1 MLTYSP
7 ENLELLLIYANINF
21 PGRRNMTD
29 SYEIIARKYR
39 PRTFEEMV
47 GQKALVQ
54 TLKNAVAG
62 KRIAQAYLFSGMR
75 GVGKTS
81 AARIL
86 AKALNCQSG
95 PTPTPCNQCEFCR
108 AINEDR
114 LTDVLEIDGAS
125 NTGVDDVRQLREGL
139 RYKALQARY
148 KIIIIDEV
156 HMLSKSAFNALLK
169 TLEEPPEN
177 TVFILATTEFH
188 KVPATIVSRCQSFEF
203 KKISHRD
210 IVNHL
215 LEIAKKENI
224 TISDYGLSL
233 IAEAAEGSLRDA
245 QSLLD
250 QAVAFGGLQ
259 VSDADLKEILGTM
272 SRDLLL
278 EFSTAILEHQPQSI
292 FPLVEKVI
300 DNGYD
305 LRFFYKELIQHFR
318 NLLLVR
324 SLADPRELLPLGA
337 EDLERLAAEAGRA
350 TTEELLRCLVALQNG
365 EPGLRYS
372 SHPQIYLESFLI
384 KLCHFKDL
392 LPLKDLLEEFENM
405 KAGLQPTASPAAAP
419 PASSGPFHRNPGPV
433 LRPGPATPPPRPLAG
448 ASAVSVPAKDILPK
462 TIEALQKQKSSL
474 AAILGKCQWAE
485 VKAEDLDI
493 KFSTE
498 KRFSVATPVTLELRF
513 RPGAADLAEAVL
525 KEARLVEKTA
535 SEVSGLKVKLKV
547 VVPQGEAPAGREG
560 GVDQALKDAGVRTF
574 MDKFKAQ
581 VLTVERIKR
590 EPDRD

>member
-1 MLTYSP
+1 
-7 ENLELLLIYANINF
+7 
-21 PGRRNMTD
+21 MTD

-39 PRTFEEMV
+39 PRSFEEMV
-47 GQKALVQ
+47 GQKAVVQ

-62 KRIAQAYLFSGMR
+62 KRLAQAYLFSGMR

-95 PTPTPCNQCEFCR
+95 PTPAPCNQCEYCR

-125 NTGVDDVRQLREGL
+125 HTGVDDVRQLREGL
-139 RYKALQARY
+139 KYKALQARY

-224 TISDYGLSL
+224 TISDFGLSL

-259 VSDADLKEILGTM
+259 VSDSDLKEILGTM
-272 SRDLLL
+272 NRDLLL

-292 FPLVEKVI
+292 FTLVEKVI
-300 DNGYD
+300 DSGYD

-365 EPGLRYS
+365 ETGLRFS
-372 SHPQIYLESFLI
+372 SHPQIYLESFLL

-392 LPLKDLLEEFENM
+392 IPLKDLLEEFKNI
-405 KAGLQPTASPAAAP
+405 KANPQSTASPAAAP
-419 PASSGPFHRNPGPV
+419 IASRRPIPRNPGQAY
-433 LRPGPATPPPRPLAG
+433 RPRPAAPSSPPSTD

-462 TIEALQKQKSSL
+462 MIEALQKQKSSL

-493 KFSTE
+493 KFSTD
-498 KRFSVATPVTLELRF
+498 KRFSVATPVTLEICF
-513 RPGAADLAEAVL
+513 RPGSADLAEAVL
-525 KEARLVEKTA
+525 KESRLVEKTA

-547 VVPQGEAPAGREG
+547 VVPEGEAPAGRKDG
-560 GVDQALKDAGVRTF
+560 ADQALKDAGLRAF

-581 VLTVERIKR
+581 VLTVESIKGK
-590 EPDRD
+590 PDRD

>member
-1 MLTYSP
+1 
-7 ENLELLLIYANINF
+7 
-21 PGRRNMTD
+21 MTD

-54 TLKNAVAG
+54 TLKNAVTG

-95 PTPTPCNQCEFCR
+95 PTPTPCNQCEYCR

-125 NTGVDDVRQLREGL
+125 NTSVEDVRQLREGL

-177 TVFILATTEFH
+177 TVFILATTELH

-215 LEIAKKENI
+215 LEISKKEGI
-224 TISDYGLSL
+224 SISDFGLSL

-259 VSDADLKEILGTM
+259 VNDDDLKEILGTM

-278 EFSTAILEHQPQSI
+278 EFSTAILGHQPQSI
-292 FPLVEKVI
+292 FPLVEKII

-337 EDLERLAAEAGRA
+337 EDLERLTVEAGRA

-365 EPGLRYS
+365 EAGLRYS

-392 LPLKDLLEEFENM
+392 IPLKDLLEEFESR
-405 KAGLQPTASPAAAP
+405 KAGLQPMAPPAAAL

-535 SEVSGLKVKLKV
+535 SEVSGLRVKLKV
-547 VVPQGEAPAGREG
+547 VVPEGEAPAGRERE
-560 GVDQALKDAGVRTF
+560 VDLALKDAGVRNF
-574 MDKFKAQ
+574 MDKLKAQ
-581 VLTVERIKR
+581 VLTVERIKGK
-590 EPDRD
+590 PDRD

>member
-1 MLTYSP
+1 MQPYSL
-7 ENLELLLIYANINF
+7 EDLELPPVYANMNF
-21 PGRRNMTD
+21 SDNCTMTD

-39 PRTFEEMV
+39 PRTFEEMI

-156 HMLSKSAFNALLK
+156 HMLSKNAFNALLK

-215 LEIAKKENI
+215 LEIAKKESI

-278 EFSTAILEHQPQSI
+278 EFSTAVLGHQPQSI

-337 EDLERLAAEAGRA
+337 EDLGRLTAEAGRA

-365 EPGLRYS
+365 ESGLRYS

-392 LPLKDLLEEFENM
+392 LPLKDLLEEFENI

-419 PASSGPFHRNPGPV
+419 PAASGLSRRMPDPAS
-433 LRPGPATPPPRPLAG
+433 RPRLSPEPPRPSG
-448 ASAVSVPAKDILPK
+448 AAIKSGSAKDLLPK
-462 TIEALQKQKSSL
+462 TIEALKKQKSSL
-474 AAILGKCQWAE
+474 AAILAQCESAV
-485 VKAEDLDI
+485 VKDEPMDI
-493 KFSTE
+493 
-498 KRFSVATPVTLELRF
+498 RFSSGKGFSAATPVTLELLF
-513 RPGAADLAEAVL
+513 GPGMAHLTEAL
-525 KEARLVEKTA
+525 QQEARLVEKTA
-535 SEVSGLKVKLKV
+535 SEVSGLRVKLKV
-547 VVPQGEAPAGREG
+547 LGPQGEAQAGRERE
-560 GVDQALKDAGVRTF
+560 VDLALKDAGVRNF
-574 MDKFKAQ
+574 MDKLKAQ

>member
-1 MLTYSP
+1 
-7 ENLELLLIYANINF
+7 
-21 PGRRNMTD
+21 MTD

-125 NTGVDDVRQLREGL
+125 NTGVDDIRLLCEGL

-156 HMLSKSAFNALLK
+156 HMLSKPAFNALLK
-169 TLEEPPEN
+169 TLEEPPGN
-177 TVFILATTEFH
+177 TVFIFATTEFH
-188 KVPATIVSRCQSFEF
+188 KVPATIVSRCQYFEF

-250 QAVAFGGLQ
+250 QAVAFSGLQ
-259 VSDADLKEILGTM
+259 VGDADLKEILGTM

-278 EFSTAILEHQPQSI
+278 EFSSAILERRPEAI

-300 DNGYD
+300 DHGYD
-305 LRFFYKELIQHFR
+305 LRFFVKELVQHFR
-318 NLLLVR
+318 NLLLIR
-324 SLADPRELLPLGA
+324 SVADSQELLPLGA
-337 EDLERLAAEAGRA
+337 EDLQRLAQEAGRA
-350 TTEELLRCLVALQNG
+350 TPEELLRCLVALQNG

-392 LPLKDLLEEFENM
+392 VPLKDLLEEIENI
-405 KAGLQPTASPAAAP
+405 KAGIKPAVSPPAAP
-419 PASSGPFHRNPGPV
+419 PAASGLSRRMPDPASRP
-433 LRPGPATPPPRPLAG
+433 RPGPEPPRPSG
-448 ASAVSVPAKDILPK
+448 AAIKSGSAKDLLPK
-462 TIEALQKQKSSL
+462 TIEALKKQKSSL
-474 AAILGKCQWAE
+474 AAILGQCESAV
-485 VKAEDLDI
+485 VKDEPMDI
-493 KFSTE
+493 KFSSD
-498 KRFSVATPVTLELRF
+498 KRFSVATPVTLELLF
-513 RPGAADLAEAVL
+513 GPGMAHLAEAVQ
-525 KEARLVEKTA
+525 KEARLVEKIA
-535 SEVSGLKVKLKV
+535 SEVSGLRVKLKV
-547 VVPQGEAPAGREG
+547 IVPQGEAQAGRERE
-560 GVDQALKDAGVRTF
+560 VDLALKDAGVRNF
-574 MDKFKAQ
+574 MDKLKAQ